1 MRTTKIGPDLRLQ
14 RHRTKT
20 RRSLI
25 EHRSE
30 TFGREGLIWWIKSQS
45 SLLKIY
51 FHLFTS
57 ATDRIHFTRAL
68 HRSFA
73 QNLSAVCD
81 ASLSRW
87 VRAASLRYRNRA
99 EIIVLMCKQ
108 KTYTVWFSCRR
119 ESYPAVQTKPYSPF
133 LVKPKTQGS
142 NESRVYWTTNK
153 IYICRSND
161 SPNNC
166 TVFLWYYYQ
175 TKVANKPS

>member
-14 RHRTKT
+14 RHRTRT

-25 EHRSE
+25 EHRAE

-57 ATDRIHFTRAL
+57 ATNRIHFTQAL

-73 QNLSAVCD
+73 QNLSAIFEIGEAQLPSVTGIAPRSSFLCVN
-81 ASLSRW
+81 R
-87 VRAASLRYRNRA
+87 RPTRYGF
-99 EIIVLMCKQ
+99 
-108 KTYTVWFSCRR
+108 WCRR
-119 ESYPAVQTKPYSPF
+119 ESYPVWCEHSLIHLF
-133 LVKPKTQGS
+133 LSSLKPKTQGS

-153 IYICRSND
+153 KYIFCLFY
-161 SPNNC
+161 C
-166 TVFLWYYYQ
+166 VQIQWFFQ
-175 TKVANKPS
+175 

>member
-14 RHRTKT
+14 RHRTRT

-25 EHRSE
+25 EHRAE

-57 ATDRIHFTRAL
+57 ATNRIHFTQAL

-73 QNLSAVCD
+73 QNLSVIFEIGEAQ
-81 ASLSRW
+81 LSSVTEIALKSSFLCVNRSPTRYGF
-87 VRAASLRYRNRA
+87 RAGARVIQYYVNIALF
-99 EIIVLMCKQ
+99 
-108 KTYTVWFSCRR
+108 TFSCLLSSLKPGGVTNH
-119 ESYPAVQTKPYSPF
+119 ESIERLIKNIYF
-133 LVKPKTQGS
+133 LFS
-142 NESRVYWTTNK
+142 
-153 IYICRSND
+153 IACRSND

-166 TVFLWYYYQ
+166 TVFLLYYYF
-175 TKVANKPS
+175 

>member
-14 RHRTKT
+14 RHRTRT

-25 EHRSE
+25 EHRAE

-57 ATDRIHFTRAL
+57 ATHQIHFTRAM

-73 QNLSAVCD
+73 QNLSAIFEIGEAQLPSVTEI
-81 ASLSRW
+81 ALKSSSLCVNRSLTRYGF
-87 VRAASLRYRNRA
+87 RAGARVIRRCKHSL
-99 EIIVLMCKQ
+99 IHL
-108 KTYTVWFSCRR
+108 
-119 ESYPAVQTKPYSPF
+119 F
-133 LVKPKTQGS
+133 LSSLKPKTQGS

-153 IYICRSND
+153 IYIYSFFSIACRSND

-166 TVFLWYYYQ
+166 TVFLLYYYF
-175 TKVANKPS
+175 